1 MKEKR
6 GKCSLFTMLMML
18 SVVPVVLSIAVISI
32 ISLYTIKYHLEK
44 GARDTLY
51 VVSNN
56 LASFCYENEINAIN
70 ASDFY
75 YYLDSLKEQN
85 IEMAIIIEEAPCA
98 TSIKNV
104 NDYRIREIPFEKDI
118 ISDKEELTEG
128 YYDDYVVIDD
138 KIYCGYYMPIMSD
151 GEIIGMAFAG
161 ELRDNV
167 MGVTKS
173 IAVGF
178 VGTAVLLGV
187 LFAVIIFIFS
197 KALYRAFQT
206 AGKHV
211 NVLSKGDLS
220 RQKDFQCAVREM
232 NVLLQETG
240 ALQQSLSRMIG
251 KVKEVSRS
259 LVEEIGEVTGLSEG
273 SLGSVEQITS
283 AMEELAGAIAGMAQ
297 NVQDI
302 HAQMVEIGNGV
313 KDISDSVGHLYDS
326 SQNISQT
333 NDEAKTNMLDMM
345 ENSRLSVNAVNDIA
359 VQTKTTNDSVMEIG
373 KAVEL
378 ILDISGQT
386 KLLSLNASIEA
397 ARAGEQGRG
406 FAVVAEE
413 IGKLSEESAK
423 GAEMIRDLAD
433 TITQK
438 ARESVELADKVH
450 SLMLLEQEYLSK
462 TQRKYEELSGEITQS
477 VDEIKIIAE
486 KAEHLADYKENVL
499 ENVQD
504 LSAISE
510 ENAASNEEV
519 NAHICEILSKIQ
531 TVHEH
536 CEKMNL
542 MAAKLEESVSYF
554 HNERKGENM

>member
-1 MKEKR
+1 MKEKK

-44 GARDTLY
+44 GARDTLF

-70 ASDFY
+70 ASNFY

-98 TSIKNV
+98 TSIKNE

-118 ISDKEELTEG
+118 ISDKEELTKG

-138 KIYCGYYMPIMSD
+138 KIYCGYYMPITSD

-173 IAVGF
+173 IAAGF
-178 VGTAVLLGV
+178 IAAAVLLGV
-187 LFAVIIFIFS
+187 LFAVLIFIFS
-197 KALYRAFQT
+197 KVLYRAFQT

-211 NVLSKGDLS
+211 NALSKGDLS

-240 ALQQSLSRMIG
+240 ELQQSLSQMIG

-259 LVEEIGEVTGLSEG
+259 LVEEIGEVAGLSEG

-283 AMEELAGAIAGMAQ
+283 AMEELAGAAAGMAQ
-297 NVQDI
+297 NVQNI

-326 SQNISQT
+326 SQIISQT

-345 ENSRLSVNAVNDIA
+345 ENSRLSVSAVNDIA
-359 VQTKTTNDSVMEIG
+359 VQTRTTNDSVMEIG

-378 ILDISGQT
+378 ILAISGQT

-438 ARESVELADKVH
+438 AGESVELADKVH

-462 TQRKYEELSGEITQS
+462 TQRKYEELSGEIAQS
-477 VDEIKIIAE
+477 ADEIKIIAE

-510 ENAASNEEV
+510 ENAAGNEEV

-531 TVHEH
+531 TVHEQ
-536 CEKMNL
+536 CDKMKL

-554 HNERKGENM
+554 HNERKGETM